1 MKGYA
6 KIASLMGK
14 HPEVAMVRQFGALNV
29 QNILYLQAELV
40 ALEHDF
46 RKLEAANDVQQEG
59 HLSLDWDALM
69 SADKDD
75 GSDAQW
81 NMALRIRAKLKEYS
95 EHSHWTRYDSPA
107 NRTDEAVL
115 Q

>member
-14 HPEVAMVRQFGALNV
+14 HPEMAMVRQFGALSV

-40 ALEHDF
+40 ALEYDF
-46 RKLEAANDVQQEG
+46 RKLEAANDAHQDG
-59 HLSLDWDALM
+59 RGSFSLDWDALM
-69 SADKDD
+69 SADKAD

-81 NMALRIRAKLKEYS
+81 KTALLIRAKLKEYS
-95 EHSHWTRYDSPA
+95 GHGT
-107 NRTDEAVL
+107 
-115 Q
+115 